1 MNDACP
7 ATRLRKATPED
18 AGAISLLVRAAYEHY
33 IERMGRPPRPMLE
46 DYERVIREH
55 DVVLAEIGGAL
66 AGVLVLGETD
76 EGFKILNVA
85 VHPVRQKSGVGRAL
99 LEFAEAEARRLG
111 YDSIHLS
118 TNEKM
123 TENQALYAR
132 IGYSEY
138 DRRVEDGYS
147 RVFMRKPLS
156 GAAPAARGCECP

>member
-1 MNDACP
+1 MPARQYSLAVLQTSILLRRATAQDA
-7 ATRLRKATPED
+7 RS
-18 AGAISLLVRAAYEHY
+18 ISLLVRAAYERY
-33 IERMGRPPRPMLE
+33 IERMGKPPRPMLE

-55 DVVLAEIGGAL
+55 DVVLAEVDGAL
-66 AGVLVLGETD
+66 AGVLVLGKTD
-76 EGFKILNVA
+76 DGFKIVNVA
-85 VHPVRQKSGVGRAL
+85 VDPARQKSGVGRAL

-132 IGYSEY
+132 IGYREY

-147 RVFMRKPLS
+147 RVYLRKPLGES
-156 GAAPAARGCECP
+156 Q

>member
-1 MNDACP
+1 
-7 ATRLRKATPED
+7 
-18 AGAISLLVRAAYEHY
+18 
-33 IERMGRPPRPMLE
+33 MLGKTA
-46 DYERVIREH
+46 D
-55 DVVLAEIGGAL
+55 
-66 AGVLVLGETD
+66 
-76 EGFKILNVA
+76 GFKIMNVA
-85 VHPVRQKSGVGRAL
+85 VHPARQKSGVGSSL

-138 DRRVEDGYS
+138 DRRVEDGYG